1 MHATPSM
8 TLCLYILILKRLY
21 TRLPFLDET
30 GLGTLELVVA
40 VGDSCG
46 VRAAESSL
54 ASLAPPRCELFIHV
68 GHEQAGG
75 TAVCLEYEEEEE
87 HQHHGRLGADGRA
100 RTRREEG
107 GNLVSASL
115 WDCISC
121 KLNEMLL

>member
-1 MHATPSM
+1 MN
-8 TLCLYILILKRLY
+8 
-21 TRLPFLDET
+21 
-30 GLGTLELVVA
+30 
-40 VGDSCG
+40 
-46 VRAAESSL
+46 SSL
-54 ASLAPPRCELFIHV
+54 QLATAVVSEQLRVPLLPSPPPRCELFIHV